1 MVDVIHNL
9 KQMNNDKRMA
19 KNREF
24 VSSSLTRLYI

>member
-9 KQMNNDKRMA
+9 KQMNNNKWMA